1 MATVQAFAGPVSGSH
16 AAKFRCQVLTSYQT
30 GSDPSGTDLRL
41 INGSVEFDATAEIRA
56 SGGITVVGDW
66 PRSTNLDL
74 GPYGTEI
81 FLSRGVD
88 TGGGGILWS
97 TLGYFRINE
106 TVQSDAARGPLK
118 LDLSDRM
125 ATIIDSRFM
134 QPRQWLQGTTV
145 GAIVTEVVTEV
156 YPDAVIIWDDDSDLS
171 ELGRSLIVEE
181 SRYEVLYTIAQG
193 LGKIFYWDNIGRLS
207 FLTAP
212 DEDDPIWEVKA
223 GAGGVMVNVDRSI
236 SRDGIYNAVVVT
248 GEGADQITPVRAV
261 AYDAQES
268 SPTFFGGP
276 FGRIPRF
283 YSSSFITTQQQ
294 ANNAAQ
300 NILRRSLG
308 APYDVGLSAVPNP
321 ALRPYDPIR
330 VVYNDGNRETHIV
343 ERVTIPLDVTSVL
356 AVSTRQ
362 STIIHVGIA

>member
-1 MATVQAFAGPVSGSH
+1 MASVQAFAGPVSGSH
-16 AAKFRCQVLTSYQT
+16 AAKFRCQVINTYQT
-30 GSDPSGTDLRL
+30 GSDPNGTDLRL
-41 INGSVEFDATAEIRA
+41 ISGSVEFDATADIRA
-56 SGGITVVGDW
+56 SGSVVVVGDW
-66 PRSTNLDL
+66 PRATNLDL
-74 GPYGTEI
+74 GPYGTEL

-88 TGGGGILWS
+88 TGAGGILWS

-106 TVQSDAARGPLK
+106 TEQGDAAKGPLH

-125 ATIIDSRFM
+125 ATIIESRFL
-134 QPRQWLQGTTV
+134 QPRQWLQGTSV
-145 GAIVTEVVTEV
+145 GDIVTEVVTEV
-156 YPDAVIIWDDDSDLS
+156 YPNAVIIWDDDSDLS
-171 ELGRSLIVEE
+171 ELGRSLIAEE
-181 SRYEVLYTIAQG
+181 SRYEVLFTLAEG
-193 LGKIFYWDNIGRLS
+193 LGKIFFWDNIGRLS
-207 FLTAP
+207 FETAP

-223 GAGGVMVNVDRSI
+223 GDDGVMVNADRSI
-236 SRDGIYNAVVVT
+236 SRDGVYNAVVVT
-248 GEGADQITPVRAV
+248 GEGADQIMPVRAV

-308 APYDVGLSAVPNP
+308 APYDVGLSTVPNP

-330 VVYNDGNRETHIV
+330 VVYNDGTRETHIV

-356 AVSTRQ
+356 RIATRQ
-362 STIIHVGIA
+362 STIIHVGVA

>member
-1 MATVQAFAGPVSGSH
+1 MASVQAFAGPVSGSH
-16 AAKFRCQVLTSYQT
+16 AAKFRAQVLNSYQT
-30 GSDPSGTDLRL
+30 GSDPSGVDLRL
-41 INGSVEFDATAEIRA
+41 ISGSVEFDATAEIRA
-56 SGGITVVGDW
+56 SGSVTVVGDW
-66 PRSTNLDL
+66 PRATNLDL

-88 TGGGGILWS
+88 TGAGGILWS
-97 TLGYFRINE
+97 TMGYFRINE
-106 TVQSDAARGPLK
+106 TDQSDAAHGPLH

-125 ATIIDSRFM
+125 ATIIDSRFL
-134 QPRQWLQGTTV
+134 QPRQWLQGTSV
-145 GAIVTEVVTEV
+145 GDIVTEVVTEV
-156 YPDAVIIWDDDSDLS
+156 YPNAVIIWDDDSDLA
-171 ELGRSLIVEE
+171 ELGRSLIAEE
-181 SRYEVLYTIAQG
+181 SRYEVLFTLAEG
-193 LGKIFYWDNIGRLS
+193 LGKIFFWDNIGRLS
-207 FLTAP
+207 FETAP

-223 GAGGVMVNVDRSI
+223 GTGGVMINADRSI
-236 SRDGIYNAVVVT
+236 SRDGVYNAVVVT
-248 GEGADQITPVRAV
+248 GEGADQIMPVRAV

-276 FGRIPRF
+276 FGRIPKF
-283 YSSSFITTQQQ
+283 YSSSFITTQEQ

-330 VVYNDGNRETHIV
+330 VVYNDGTRETHIV
-343 ERVTIPLDVTSVL
+343 ERVTIPFDVTGAL

-362 STIIHVGIA
+362 STIIHVGVA